1 MCHSWGI
8 PRNGTWPR
16 AFEKW
21 FLQLRPEKQPNRA
34 ETAAH
39 WAPNTACLGKL
50 EKPHDFLKRQKRIV
64 SRTEKSFRRWTPL
77 PLEYA
82 LENDVPCFL
91 YPTKSGYAWLT
102 SFSPSLVIV
111 TYIVLLLKDFYS
123 PDEGIFISTWGFQR
137 TWGVI
142 YTTL

>member
-21 FLQLRPEKQPNRA
+21 FLQLRPEKQPNRTKPNRA

-102 SFSPSLVIV
+102 SFSPFFVIV
-111 TYIVLLLKDFYS
+111 TYIVLLLKDW
-123 PDEGIFISTWGFQR
+123 WGYLYFQQEFAMHLR
-137 TWGVI
+137 R
-142 YTTL
+142 YLQP